1 MMTQAAFLV
10 CRTPGWLAV
19 VSCPPV
25 LFHFEEDMVFPLASS
40 RVYSAMDGT
49 NLDGGSCTWVPFD
62 THLRR
67 YLSLGSV
74 GVEMLEKRMDW
85 FLVHIS
91 DSSKKIFS
99 HFPPISR
106 YFKKKTGLVL
116 DQFVLGSLTV
126 QGVFD
131 IKRGLPLIPQFFMFL
146 AKLSN
151 YSLIPFE

>member
-1 MMTQAAFLV
+1 MWLPSSNQAWLWENHRTEFGIVPCFVWLLVHMMTQAAFLV

-106 YFKKKTGLVL
+106 YFFKKKLV
-116 DQFVLGSLTV
+116 
-126 QGVFD
+126 
-131 IKRGLPLIPQFFMFL
+131 
-146 AKLSN
+146 
-151 YSLIPFE
+151 